1 MPERILYSTSEH
13 VAHITINRPEAL
25 NALDPQGWEEL
36 AEAFKEAR
44 DDEAVWVVVLTGA
57 GDRAFC
63 TGADL
68 KETIPRLTAGTLEV
82 TDLDDALLKHTRM
95 WKPIVA
101 AVNGYCLAGG
111 MELLQ
116 ATDIRIAAENAK
128 FGLPEPN
135 WGIIPAGGSLVR
147 LVRQLPYVRAMEI
160 LLTGRQ
166 ITAREALEAGVVNRV
181 VAPESVMEVA
191 EEYAAM
197 ICRNGPVAVQTIK
210 EAVTNLLSAP
220 YDTGFGLEALY
231 ADRVFRTEDA
241 KEGPRAFAEKRDPVF
256 EGR

>member
-1 MPERILYSTSEH
+1 MAERILYSRSKH
-13 VAHITINRPEAL
+13 VARITINRPEAL

-36 AEAFKEAR
+36 ADAFKEAR
-44 DDEAVWVVVLTGA
+44 DDGSVWVVVLTSTGE
-57 GDRAFC
+57 RAFC

-68 KETIPRLTAGTLEV
+68 KETIPRLTAGTLEL
-82 TDLDDALLKHTRM
+82 TDLNDALLKHTQM

-101 AVNGYCLAGG
+101 AVNGHCLAGG

-116 ATDIRIAAENAK
+116 ATDIRIAAEHAK

-147 LVRQLPYVRAMEI
+147 LARQLPYVRAMEI

-166 ITAREALEAGVVNRV
+166 ITAQEALEVGVVNRV
-181 VAPESVMEVA
+181 VAQESLMEVA
-191 EEYAAM
+191 EEYATRL
-197 ICRNGPVAVQTIK
+197 CRNGPVAVQTIK
-210 EAVTNLLSAP
+210 EAVTTLLSTP
-220 YDTGFGLEALY
+220 YDVGFDLEPLY

-256 EGR
+256 KGR